1 MAKIDDLFDVIETQT
16 KQLEDLTNAMVVIS
30 KNIDK
35 PTPAPKLPEPKPDP
49 RIGEIMAQ
57 LAELREMVQ
66 RANTPPPSSADSGN
80 NDKKLLCYVLIASF
94 AVCFFASLAS
104 GFFMSYKPIHDGI
117 YTIETPQSPS
127 HSAIKYSK
135 SYDEEHQRQAKEKA
149 KKEAGQ

>member
-35 PTPAPKLPEPKPDP
+35 PTPAPKIPAPKPDP
-49 RIGEIMAQ
+49 RINDLMAQ
-57 LAELREMVQ
+57 VAELREMVQ
-66 RANTPPPSSADSGN
+66 RANTPPPSTGSSN
-80 NDKKLLCYVLIASF
+80 SDKTLFFFVVGGAFVVCLLASM
-94 AVCFFASLAS
+94 VS

-135 SYDEEHQRQAKEKA
+135 SYDLEHKRQAEEAA
-149 KKEAGQ
+149 KKKAVQ